1 MPQLL
6 TAVVFLLLLNVLML
20 PNAPAAESCYA
31 TLMVPATVPN
41 AQLRTAVVF
50 LLLFLLPNTPTVDS
64 CCVPLTVPAT

>member
-6 TAVVFLLLLNVLML
+6 TAFVFLLLLNVLML